1 MDENQL
7 DIIAIRG
14 LFGEYDVDIKM
25 ASAGATVLTG
35 SNGTGKSTILRLVY
49 AVSACDIA
57 TLVSAPVDS
66 FTLSFSHIPPFGMRR
81 VANGDHERIFEWG
94 AYSDIVTSQVESDNL
109 PEWANEA
116 LRENG
121 FDVQYT
127 AEHLIEYV
135 NRSDVR
141 PDEYRLVRE
150 AMSSMDIHDFHPRPP
165 SWMSK
170 LQDVFPAVFVTDQR
184 LVIEPNKRRARH
196 ALSGHSAPAFRSVRR
211 ASTTTRAVEAAAKEI
226 ADQISR
232 ADSNYART
240 SQVIDR
246 RFPSDMINAMQF
258 DQAPSRKEVER
269 LIREVDATRE
279 KLRLVGL
286 LDSDNE
292 YQPELGARELE
303 TESVRPVVA
312 AILRSTLKKFEV
324 LRRLAGRLTAFK
336 EFLDNR
342 FESKSISLTRSSGLA
357 VVLQN
362 GKILRPAQL
371 SSGEQQM
378 IVLAFEI
385 LFKTQPGTLV
395 IIDEPEI
402 SLHVLW
408 QDSLLK
414 DLALMGRSSQLQ
426 FMMATHSPA
435 ILGDFPEL
443 ERSLDGLAARRSES
457 S

>member
-1 MDENQL
+1 
-7 DIIAIRG
+7 
-14 LFGEYDVDIKM
+14 
-25 ASAGATVLTG
+25 
-35 SNGTGKSTILRLVY
+35 
-49 AVSACDIA
+49 
-57 TLVSAPVDS
+57 
-66 FTLSFSHIPPFGMRR
+66 
-81 VANGDHERIFEWG
+81 
-94 AYSDIVTSQVESDNL
+94 
-109 PEWANEA
+109 
-116 LRENG
+116 
-121 FDVQYT
+121 
-127 AEHLIEYV
+127 
-135 NRSDVR
+135 
-141 PDEYRLVRE
+141 
-150 AMSSMDIHDFHPRPP
+150 
-165 SWMSK
+165 
-170 LQDVFPAVFVTDQR
+170 
-184 LVIEPNKRRARH
+184 
-196 ALSGHSAPAFRSVRR
+196 
-211 ASTTTRAVEAAAKEI
+211 
-226 ADQISR
+226 
-232 ADSNYART
+232 
-240 SQVIDR
+240 
-246 RFPSDMINAMQF
+246 MINAMQF